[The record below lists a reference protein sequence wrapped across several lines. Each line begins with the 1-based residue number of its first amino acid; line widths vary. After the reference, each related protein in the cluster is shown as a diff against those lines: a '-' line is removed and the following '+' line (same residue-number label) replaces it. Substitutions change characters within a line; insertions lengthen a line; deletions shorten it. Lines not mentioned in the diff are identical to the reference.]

1 MPAILEHVN
10 FTVSNPDATA
20 AWMCDLF
27 GWHVR
32 WQGEAIDKGRSVH
45 VGSDTDYLAL
55 YAPPTQANKGGSSYA
70 TIGGLNH
77 IAVIVDDIAAMKD
90 KVIKAGFT
98 PEKFGDYEPGHR
110 FYFDDHDGIEYEIVQ
125 YD

>member
-10 FTVSNPDATA
+10 LTVTDTDATA

-27 GWHVR
+27 GWHIR
-32 WQGEAIDKGRSVH
+32 WKGDSIHGGDTVH

-55 YAPPTQANKGGSSYA
+55 YTPPNKPAKNQESYFV
-70 TIGGLNH
+70 IGGLNH
-77 IAVIVDDIAAMKD
+77 IAVITDNIAAMKD

-98 PEKFGDYEPGHR
+98 PNNFADYEPGLR
-110 FYFDDHDGIEYEIVQ
+110 FYFRDHDGIEYEIVQ
-125 YD
+125 YN